1 MITIKETQ
9 DEITEKAF
17 SFEPLRTN
25 GNLSTVAYNL
35 GHLATLIEGQLT
47 LGDQGLTKAQTK
59 ACEEVAKKLLEKL
72 NKSLTR
78 I

>member
-9 DEITEKAF
+9 NEITEKAF
-17 SFEPLRTN
+17 SFEPHRIN

-35 GHLATLIEGQLT
+35 GHLATLIEGE
-47 LGDQGLTKAQTK
+47 LGFSDQGLTKAQTK

-72 NKSLTR
+72 NKSLTKA
-78 I
+78 